1 MVVVSKYLHLLTR
14 NEKPCIIGF
23 IEYQK
28 VVSNRNHKKG
38 QYIMIYGYARVST
51 NKQELD
57 IQIKALKEAGATKV
71 YKEKISGAK
80 ADRKEL
86 NTLLETIKAGDTLV
100 VTKADR
106 IARSLSQLEKIVT
119 ELTDRGVAVHIINMG
134 LFTRESMANPMTK
147 LLFDVLGAFADFERK
162 MILERTQEGI
172 KDAREKGVKFGR
184 KSKTYVIEGALL
196 HAIEQVEAG
205 TMSQPEGAEFA
216 GCSVATFKRRLKE
229 YREQK
234 SN

>member
-1 MVVVSKYLHLLTR
+1 ML
-14 NEKPCIIGF
+14 
-23 IEYQK
+23 
-28 VVSNRNHKKG
+28 
-38 QYIMIYGYARVST
+38 YGYARVST

-57 IQIKALKEAGATKV
+57 IQIKALKEAGATKI

-80 ADRKEL
+80 TNKKEL
-86 NTLLETIKAGDTLV
+86 NNLLDTIKAGDTLI

-106 IARSLSQLEKIVT
+106 IARSLSQLEKVVT
-119 ELTDRGVAVHIINMG
+119 DLTNRGVAVHILNMDI
-134 LFTRESMANPMTK
+134 FTAVNMENPMTK
-147 LLFDVLGAFADFERK
+147 LLFNVLGAFAEFERD

-172 KDAREKGVKFGR
+172 KNAKDNGVKFGR
-184 KSKTYVIEGALL
+184 KSKKYVIEGALL

-229 YREQK
+229 YREQQATL
-234 SN
+234 